1 MFLININHKL
11 IFFSLLVLNILNLVC
26 GAEYCTVDVFV
37 KKGCSE
43 CAEVKEQILPPI
55 RKQFT
60 SKCEFQLLE
69 VGEATNF
76 MRLAA
81 AQEFF
86 QCRSNAAVYAIVDR
100 RKMLAGK
107 DEIKNG
113 LADAISFCLEN
124 PDVGPR
130 FNPDAA
136 NSELLA
142 NRVRRFTGIAVV
154 IAGAIDGINPC
165 VFATLV
171 FFLSL
176 LIAARTAKSQLLL
189 IGTIYCFG
197 CFLTYFLLGFGIF
210 ELLTWFSAYA
220 KLKIIL
226 NWGMLLLLGFF
237 AVFSLIDAFRY
248 ARSGRGREVFLQLP
262 DAFKQ
267 KIHHLM
273 RYALKKYYLI
283 PAVFLLSVAVTLIES
298 VCTGQIYIP
307 TLVLLTTQQ
316 GVGIWTWY
324 LLLYNIAFILPL
336 IAVFFIAW
344 RGIST
349 LQLIDMSKRNV
360 IWGKLAMFAFF
371 LVLMGI
377 MFYLQ

>member
-1 MFLININHKL
+1 MAFFHLNFAFIIIWS
-11 IFFSLLVLNILNLVC
+11 IFSSAFCS
-26 GAEYCTVDVFV
+26 EYPAVEIFV

-43 CAEVKEQILPPI
+43 CAEVKERILPAVQELFVE
-55 RKQFT
+55 KV
-60 SKCEFQLLE
+60 EFRLLD
-69 VGEATNF
+69 VAVPDNY

-113 LADAISFCLEN
+113 LADAITFCLEN

-130 FNPDAA
+130 FEPDAA

-189 IGTIYCFG
+189 IGAVYCFG

-210 ELLTWFSAYA
+210 ELLTWFSTYA
-220 KLKIIL
+220 KLKIVL
-226 NWGMLLLLGFF
+226 NWGMLLLLGLF
-237 AVFSLIDAFRY
+237 AVFSLMDAFRY

-262 DAFKQ
+262 DVFKQ

-307 TLVLLTTQQ
+307 TLVLLTKQQ
-316 GVGIWTWY
+316 GLGIWTWY

-360 IWGKLAMFAFF
+360 IWGKLAMSAFF

-377 MFYLQ
+377 MFYLQLTT